1 MLKST
6 RTTLLLLAAPA
17 VVMAFAFLA
26 PMAQVGWWSFFDGGS
41 FTTAHLVTA
50 ATDPLF
56 VAVLMQ
62 TLVLAT
68 QVAIISV
75 VLGYPIAY
83 YLSTMSGSR
92 QRICIL
98 LITFPLWV
106 SVLVR
111 TYSWIV
117 VLGRE
122 GLVNILLSDMG
133 LIDQPLKLIFTRG
146 AVLVASVQVLLPL
159 AILIMFGAM
168 NQINRTLLHAARV
181 LGAPPSRA
189 FAWIFLP
196 LSLNGVISA
205 FILLFVLSLGFYITP
220 ALVGGPRDIMVSNV
234 IAQQINQTLD
244 WALGAAL
251 GIVLLAAGLI
261 VAGGVYIVFGRF
273 AASNTEGGV
282 RS

>member
-1 MLKST
+1 MLKQT
-6 RTTLLLLAAPA
+6 KTALLLLAAPGA
-17 VVMAFAFLA
+17 AITFAFIL
-26 PMAQVGWWSFFDGGS
+26 PMVQVGWWSFFDSDG
-41 FTTAHLVTA
+41 FTVVHIAVVL
-50 ATDPLF
+50 TDQLF
-56 VAVLMQ
+56 VTVLLR
-62 TLVLAT
+62 TIILSV
-68 QVAIISV
+68 QVAGISV
-75 VLGYPIAY
+75 LIGYPIAY
-83 YLSTMSGSR
+83 YLSTMSGPT

-122 GLVNILLSDMG
+122 GLINLFLTEMSI
-133 LIDQPLKLIFTRG
+133 INEPLKLIFTRG
-146 AVLVASVQVLLPL
+146 AVLVASVQVLVPL

-168 NQINRTLLHAARV
+168 SQINRTLLHAARV
-181 LGAPPSRA
+181 LGAPPHRA
-189 FAWIFLP
+189 FLWVFLP

-205 FILLFVLSLGFYITP
+205 AILVFVLSLGFYITP

-251 GIVLLAAGLI
+251 GVVLLGAGLLVAAGIYLI
-261 VAGGVYIVFGRF
+261 FGRF
-273 AASNTEGGV
+273 AASTAEGGM

>member
-6 RTTLLLLAAPA
+6 RTALLLLAAPA
-17 VVMAFAFLA
+17 AMMAFAFVA
-26 PMAQVGWWSFFDGGS
+26 PMVQVGWWSFFDGS
-41 FTTAHLVTA
+41 AFTTAHLVTA

-56 VAVLMQ
+56 LAVLVQ
-62 TLVLAT
+62 TLVLAAE
-68 QVAIISV
+68 VAVISV
-75 VLGYPIAY
+75 VIGYPIAY
-83 YLSTMSGSR
+83 YLSTMTGAR

-122 GLVNILLSDMG
+122 GLINILLSEMG
-133 LIDQPLKLIFTRG
+133 VIEQPLKLIFTRG
-146 AVLVASVQVLLPL
+146 AVLIASVQVLLPL

-168 NQINRTLLHAARV
+168 NQINRTLVHAARV
-181 LGAPPSRA
+181 LGAPPHRA
-189 FAWIFLP
+189 FIWIFLP

-205 FILLFVLSLGFYITP
+205 LILLFVLSLGFYITP

-251 GIVLLAAGLI
+251 GIVLLGAGLL
-261 VAGGVYIVFGRF
+261 VSAGIYLTLGRF